1 MKIIHVLFKHENN
14 SCGGEKMEE
23 MQFTLKELR
32 ARKNETQSQVAESV
46 GVSVQTY
53 NAWEKSIS
61 NVAVSKVNA
70 LARHFGVR
78 ITQIFLN

>member
-1 MKIIHVLFKHENN
+1 MKIIHVLCKHENN
-14 SCGGEKMEE
+14 SCGGEEMEE

-32 ARKNETQSQVAESV
+32 ARKNETQRQVADSI

-53 NAWEKSIS
+53 NMWEKSIS